1 MHTSVR
7 WESSRAL
14 GFIIII
20 IFFPSGFGTVAGFTR
35 QRQGC
40 LESLTESKR
49 KKLGSILIYSLM
61 IYDEIVSSFLLR
73 FVYGNE
79 N

>member
-20 IFFPSGFGTVAGFTR
+20 FSSPSGFGTVAGFTR

-40 LESLTESKR
+40 LDSLTASKR
-49 KKLGSILIYSLM
+49 KKLGSILIYSNNDL
-61 IYDEIVSSFLLR
+61 
-73 FVYGNE
+73 
-79 N
+79 